1 VIPNQLER
9 QIKITK
15 QSKQTMN
22 IKNLLPA
29 LAALVISG
37 QAFAN
42 SQDIVTLDAKV
53 DEKATLIQGATNNN
67 IIPDA
72 IEIKEIIRNNI
83 ISAEMAKTG
92 ATIDDMISKYQ
103 LDESQARQLV
113 IIVYSGGDGFE
124 PQ

>member
-1 VIPNQLER
+1 
-9 QIKITK
+9 
-15 QSKQTMN
+15 MN

-37 QAFAN
+37 QTVAN
-42 SQDIVTLDAKV
+42 SQDITILDAKV
-53 DEKATLIQGATNNN
+53 DEKATQIQAATNNN

-83 ISAEMAKTG
+83 ISAEMSKTG
-92 ATIDDMISKYQ
+92 ATLDDMVAKYQ

-113 IIVYSGGDGFE
+113 IIVYSGGGAGIE
-124 PQ
+124 PK